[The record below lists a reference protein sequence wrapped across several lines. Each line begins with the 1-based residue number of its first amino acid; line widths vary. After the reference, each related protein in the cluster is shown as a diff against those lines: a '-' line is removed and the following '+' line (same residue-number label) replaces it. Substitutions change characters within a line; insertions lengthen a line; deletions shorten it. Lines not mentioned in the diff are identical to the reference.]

1 MRHDGLAMKER
12 LRSED
17 SLEARLLAE
26 IPYLR
31 AFLRRL
37 MGGLAHAADGEDVL
51 QEVMSRALRYRDAFD
66 RRRALRPWL
75 RTTALR
81 EWLDHRER
89 RRREP
94 VALGERESELHAP
107 VADEAG
113 SAASVESLLRPL
125 SAIER
130 DVLVRFHRD
139 DCSVREIAETL
150 GMPEGTVK
158 SHLHRARRRLA
169 ALGRREEVS

>member
-1 MRHDGLAMKER
+1 MKER

-26 IPYLR
+26 IPHLR

-37 MGGLAHAADGEDVL
+37 MGGLAPVDGEDVL

-81 EWLDHRER
+81 AWLDHRER

-94 VALGERESELHAP
+94 VALGDREDELRAP
-107 VADEAG
+107 MGDEME
-113 SAASVESLLRPL
+113 SAESVESLLRPL
-125 SAIER
+125 SAVER

-139 DCSVREIAETL
+139 DCSVREIAEAL
-150 GMPEGTVK
+150 RMPEGTVK

-169 ALGRREEVS
+169 ALGREEAS